1 MPFLSKM
8 VDGTWNE
15 VPGGFNVA
23 AGVDGRYMIEDA

>member
-1 MPFLSKM
+1 M